1 MALMLI
7 ARYNYLFTRPRYL
20 LITYLVRPSP
30 PISRILC
37 RTRLGSIFRG
47 LLFSVIMLQVY
58 ISTGVWL
65 VLLFVYYNNM
75 QCGAVWQLVTIFVER

>member
-1 MALMLI
+1 M
-7 ARYNYLFTRPRYL
+7 
-20 LITYLVRPSP
+20 
-30 PISRILC
+30 
-37 RTRLGSIFRG
+37 FRG

-75 QCGAVWQLVTIFVER
+75 HCGAVWQLVTIFVERWEDSLYANLFSLFSSA

>member
-1 MALMLI
+1 MALMIL
-7 ARYNYLFTRPRYL
+7 ARYNHLFTRPR
-20 LITYLVRPSP
+20 
-30 PISRILC
+30 ILC
-37 RTRLGSIFRG
+37 NTRLGSIFRG

-75 QCGAVWQLVTIFVER
+75 HCGEVWMLVIIFVER